1 MDGRGPFHDN
11 RGMRFVLIEGG
22 DIYTPRRAGVQP
34 LLLAD
39 SKIVKLGPVETSAL
53 HALSDEVTTI
63 DATGCIVVPGLIDP
77 HAHIIG
83 AGGEHG
89 FGSRMPEIM
98 VGQIV
103 SAGVTTVVGLLGTDT
118 MTRNMAC
125 LHAKASQLWSEGVTT
140 YIYTGGFELPPTTLT
155 GSVVDDVV
163 MIDKIIGTGEIAISD
178 SRWLDPQLYDLAHIV
193 SQTALGGQMAGK
205 AGVTHFHTGA
215 GKRRLA
221 LLHELLDC
229 FDVPPSSIY
238 PTHVNRTEALVDDAI
253 ALARRGAF
261 VDMDTVEEDVVE
273 RLPYYLAQGGPA
285 DRITISSDAHTPS
298 GSTRKLY
305 EQFVACVC
313 DAKLPLETV
322 LPCLT
327 SNAAAALKLA
337 AKGNLA
343 SDKDADVLIL
353 NQDSLEI
360 VHLFARGRHIIRDG
374 QYVEPSRQEQQVES
388 GKE

>member
-1 MDGRGPFHDN
+1 
-11 RGMRFVLIEGG
+11 MRFTLIEGG
-22 DIYTPRRAGVQP
+22 AIYTPRHAGVQP

-39 SKIVKLGPVETSAL
+39 SKIAKLGPVVSSAL

-63 DATGCIVVPGLIDP
+63 DATGCLVVPGWIDP

-98 VGQIV
+98 AGQIV
-103 SAGVTTVVGLLGTDT
+103 CAGVTTVVGLLGTDT
-118 MTRNMAC
+118 MTRNMGC
-125 LHAKASQLWSEGVTT
+125 LHAKASQLWAEGITA

-163 MIDKIIGTGEIAISD
+163 MIDKIIGTGEVAISD

-205 AGVTHFHTGA
+205 AGVTHFHTEA

-238 PTHVNRTEALVDDAI
+238 PTHVNRSEALVDDAI
-253 ALARRGAF
+253 ALVRRGAF
-261 VDMDTVEEDVVE
+261 VDMDTVEEDIVE

-285 DRITISSDAHTPS
+285 DRITISSDAHTPG
-298 GSTRKLY
+298 GSTQKLY
-305 EQFVACVC
+305 EQFVACVRE
-313 DAKLPLETV
+313 AKLPLETV

-327 SNAAAALKLA
+327 SNAAAVLKLP

-343 SDKDADVLIL
+343 PDKDADVLIL
-353 NQDSLEI
+353 KQDSLEI
-360 VHLFARGRHIIRDG
+360 VHLFARGRHVIRDG